1 MGITYTANIIK
12 YKLLGKNEYQPAISD
27 DQKEES
33 TGNQN
38 VRYYNKKK
46 ILNLIDTERGL
57 TDCHGKQGQVFLKSI
72 NVLGYPS
79 RKKQIGRV
87 KAMNFQG
94 IKEIAFGNS
103 REVPT

>member
-1 MGITYTANIIK
+1 MHGHYLHYTAIIIK
-12 YKLLGKNEYQPAISD
+12 YKLFGKNEYQPAISD

-38 VRYYNKKK
+38 VRYYNKEK
-46 ILNLIDTERGL
+46 ILNLIDTEGL

-72 NVLGYPS
+72 NVLGYSS

-87 KAMNFQG
+87 KVM
-94 IKEIAFGNS
+94 IFGVS
-103 REVPT
+103 KK

>member
-1 MGITYTANIIK
+1 MMHVLDWCAISIGSVGIDIKCMGITYTANIIK

-46 ILNLIDTERGL
+46 ILNLIDTE
-57 TDCHGKQGQVFLKSI
+57 
-72 NVLGYPS
+72 
-79 RKKQIGRV
+79 
-87 KAMNFQG
+87 
-94 IKEIAFGNS
+94 
-103 REVPT
+103 

>member
-1 MGITYTANIIK
+1 MGITYAANIIK

-46 ILNLIDTERGL
+46 ILNLIDTE
-57 TDCHGKQGQVFLKSI
+57 
-72 NVLGYPS
+72 
-79 RKKQIGRV
+79 
-87 KAMNFQG
+87 
-94 IKEIAFGNS
+94 
-103 REVPT
+103 